1 MAARPVTRGGA
12 WPDGS
17 GARWTAKVSRAQGRL
32 ERAARL
38 LGAAEQL
45 LETIRWTFPPGERA
59 THDRAVAA
67 VRDALGAEPYRTAHG
82 EGAAMALDHAIE
94 YAMQDEA

>member
-1 MAARPVTRGGA
+1 M
-12 WPDGS
+12 DGQALAGPGPS
-17 GARWTAKVSRAQGRL
+17 GACRATPGT
-32 ERAARL
+32 
-38 LGAAEQL
+38 AEQL
-45 LETIRWTFPPGERA
+45 LETIGWTFPPGERA

-67 VRDALGAEPYRTAHG
+67 VRDALGAEPYRKAYG